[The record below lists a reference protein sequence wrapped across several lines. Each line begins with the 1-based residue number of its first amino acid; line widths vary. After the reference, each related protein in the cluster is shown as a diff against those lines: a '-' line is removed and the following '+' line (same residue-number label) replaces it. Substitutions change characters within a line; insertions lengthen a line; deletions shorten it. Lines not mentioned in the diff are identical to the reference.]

1 MIQLGALE
9 RSREDGDLRGPL
21 PPLYGVT
28 AFKSGYCVETEGS
41 ASSEFLWAHED
52 RAMEQLEGSGD
63 VIKRLRLTNR
73 EVGVAER
80 AAQLIGDY
88 RRKHR
93 GSWSGPTADT
103 LVKDEVKD
111 MPRQI
116 HILSLACLMERES
129 RHEGS

>member
-1 MIQLGALE
+1 
-9 RSREDGDLRGPL
+9 
-21 PPLYGVT
+21 
-28 AFKSGYCVETEGS
+28 
-41 ASSEFLWAHED
+41 
-52 RAMEQLEGSGD
+52 MEQLEGSGD